1 MKIAVIS
8 VIALSALL
16 AGAGSPQSYYDE
28 ALALEK
34 SGDTIRAS
42 DKAREALRMNGD
54 HVPSLTLLAK
64 LSAQSLQLPLAHE
77 LILRALKLDRESE
90 AVNLLC
96 ARIEYQLKNGA
107 MLEECLGRVE
117 KKRPLGADTEAIR
130 VQLLMDNGQ
139 YAVARRKIDLILR
152 NNPGHA
158 ETHLRLAELYL
169 KLRQFEKAEIQFRRM
184 QNLFPQDAELAVQMA
199 RARVNGFL
207 ATTSAAPAD
216 GDEAAQG
223 ALSALRHAYANN
235 PENLAV
241 THMLA
246 QLLSVTGKCS
256 EAMEYLQKLKSARG
270 HQSEAVGESRSI
282 VVFFALCDPA
292 GNDAQKLL
300 SDYLR
305 RNDDDD
311 ITRHQAELGFLL
323 QNRRRE
329 TAQSTRAA
337 RYHRGMA
344 LRELERNADTFA
356 LSELRWSEFL
366 FPGYTEAHR
375 DLMNYFRAQKDFE
388 RLGEELIYLSD
399 ATGNREFREL
409 LERLEN
415 EKRDLWYVKAG
426 VRNPGRAKNPMP
438 IHIYPFKARD
448 PLVDHPLGGAAI
460 ADRTRVHLQ
469 NFGRVRS
476 ISREM
481 AALAEAQKFSAENLR
496 KLRQTY
502 DEVLAREENPFPFVR
517 RPLALALTGSFN
529 EIPHGIEVWAELI
542 DAPSGI
548 RAAEIR
554 FKSTGRN
561 YLNKA
566 AVRLAE
572 FIFEKSP
579 LSTNIIKIAD
589 DDRVLINAGKRDGL
603 KKNAEFIITDKAGRP
618 QVFRLTR
625 RDFDII
631 EAKSEV
637 VDATKHLKAGDAVQ
651 FRAAE
656 PKQVN

>member
-1 MKIAVIS
+1 MRILVIS
-8 VIALSALL
+8 VIACTVLF
-16 AGAGSPQSYYDE
+16 AGAGSPQSFYDQ
-28 ALALEK
+28 AVALEK
-34 SGDTIRAS
+34 GGDTIRAA
-42 DKAREALRMNGD
+42 DMAREALRMNGD
-54 HVPSLTLLAK
+54 HVPSLALLAK
-64 LSAQSLQLPLAHE
+64 LTAQSLQLSLAHD
-77 LILRALKLDRESE
+77 LIVRALKLDRENVG
-90 AVNLLC
+90 VNLLC

-107 MLEECLGRVE
+107 MLEECLNRVE
-117 KKRPLGADTEAIR
+117 KKHPLGADTEAIR
-130 VQLLMDNGQ
+130 AQLLIDNAQ

-169 KLRQFEKAEIQFRRM
+169 KLRQFEKAEAQFRKM

-207 ATTSAAPAD
+207 AMTAAAPAD
-216 GDEAAQG
+216 GDDAASR

-246 QLLSVTGKCS
+246 QLLSVTDKCG
-256 EAMEYLQKLKSARG
+256 EAMEYLQKLKSAR
-270 HQSEAVGESRSI
+270 SESRSI
-282 VVFFALCDPA
+282 VVFFALCEPG
-292 GNDAQKLL
+292 GNEAQKLL
-300 SDYLR
+300 ADYLR
-305 RNDDDD
+305 RNEDDDLV
-311 ITRHQAELGFLL
+311 RHQAELAQLL
-323 QNRRRE
+323 QNKKRE
-329 TAQSTRAA
+329 AAQATKAA
-337 RYHRGMA
+337 RYHRKNA
-344 LRELERNADTFA
+344 LREMERNADSFA

-375 DLMNYFRAQKDFE
+375 DLMNYFRAQRDFE
-388 RLGEELIYLSD
+388 RLADELVFMRD
-399 ATGNREFREL
+399 ATGSRDYREL
-409 LERLEN
+409 VERLEN

-426 VRNPGRAKNPMP
+426 VQNPERAKNPMP
-438 IHIYPFKARD
+438 IHVYPLKARD
-448 PLVDHPLGGAAI
+448 PLVDHPLGGVAI
-460 ADRTRVHLQ
+460 ADRARVHLQ

-502 DEVLAREENPFPFVR
+502 DEALSREENPFSYTR
-517 RPLALALTGSFN
+517 RPLSLALSGSFS

-548 RAAEIR
+548 RASEIR
-554 FKSTGRN
+554 FKSTGRD

-579 LSTNIIKIAD
+579 VSMNILKIAD

-603 KKNAEFIITDKAGRP
+603 KKNSEFTVIDKAGR
-618 QVFRLTR
+618 QIVFKAMR

-631 EAKSEV
+631 EAKSELA
-637 VDATKHLKAGDAVQ
+637 DATKHLKAGDAVL

-656 PKQVN
+656 VKPVN